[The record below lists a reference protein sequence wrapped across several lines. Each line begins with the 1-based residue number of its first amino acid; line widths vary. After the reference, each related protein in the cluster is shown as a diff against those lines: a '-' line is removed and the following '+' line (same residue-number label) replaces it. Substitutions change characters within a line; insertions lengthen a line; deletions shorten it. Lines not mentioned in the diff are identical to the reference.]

1 MRARGALR
9 ILFCVALLAVPP
21 LAVDAQDAS
30 RWFPELRPFPALIA
44 APREVQFRTSLILAE
59 RPMEGTYEG
68 RNFEAEVAVGH
79 QFPVLRLMGGVSS
92 DRAVTLDLEMG
103 IFSRFF
109 LETEQNDQVNT
120 DYRVGM
126 PVSFR
131 NEAWQVRITLR
142 HISSHLGDDY
152 IGRFLADVVDT
163 DVGQTT
169 RDGIE
174 AIVARALSSGGRLYV
189 GADYNFHVNKRISRA
204 ALRLGGEWDPVAPGR
219 AGALWPFLAGDFEY
233 TTLAD
238 RWGTTLVAGM
248 GVRVGDRIFRLEA
261 RARVGTTPM
270 GHFREREETFFGLG
284 LSLQL

>member
-1 MRARGALR
+1 MSVRGALR
-9 ILFCVALLAVPP
+9 IPFFVALLAARP
-21 LAVDAQDAS
+21 LGVDAQDAS
-30 RWFPELRPFPALIA
+30 TWFPEVRPFSALIA

-59 RPMEGTYEG
+59 RPTEGTYEG
-68 RNFEAEVAVGH
+68 RNIEAEVAVGH
-79 QFPVLRLMGGVSS
+79 QFPVLRLMGGVSL

-126 PVSFR
+126 PISFR
-131 NEAWQVRITLR
+131 NDAWQARITVR

-152 IGRFLADVVDT
+152 IGRFLAEVVDT

-174 AIVARALSSGGRLYV
+174 AIVARTFSSSGRFYV
-189 GADYNFHVNKRISRA
+189 GGDYNFHINKRISRG
-204 ALRLGGEWDPVAPGR
+204 ALRLGGEWDPAAQGR
-219 AGALWPFLAGDFEY
+219 ASGVWPFLAGDFEY

-248 GVRVGDRIFRLEA
+248 GARVGDRIFRLEA
-261 RARVGTTPM
+261 RARLGTTPM
-270 GHFREREETFFGLG
+270 GHFRESDETFFGLG